1 MGIGSNWG
9 DNYEVYWYD
18 GIINGTNV
26 GGKMKP
32 IIAGNWKMNLEKSDA
47 TELIKNINNCMS
59 NHTDI
64 NLLIFPSYCYL
75 DMAKSLL
82 THGDIGAQN
91 ISEFAEGAYTGE
103 ISAKMVKS
111 CGATYAL
118 LGHSECRHVFFETE
132 DMIQKKIVLCNEHGL
147 TPMLCVREKHWSNEM
162 KDMYKP

>member
-1 MGIGSNWG
+1 
-9 DNYEVYWYD
+9 
-18 GIINGTNV
+18 
-26 GGKMKP
+26 
-32 IIAGNWKMNLEKSDA
+32 MNLEKSDA

-64 NLLIFPSYCYL
+64 NLLIFHHIAMRWLSH
-75 DMAKSLL
+75 LL

-91 ISEFAEGAYTGE
+91 ISEFSRRTYTGDV
-103 ISAKMVKS
+103 SAKMVKS

-147 TPMLCVREKHWSNEM
+147 TPMLCVGETLEQRNEGHT
-162 KDMYKP
+162 